1 MAEALR
7 YLENHG
13 ASPEEYV
20 AEAFN
25 DHDVV
30 FLGEYHRIRRQ
41 VELVAR
47 LIPRLHAAG
56 ITVLATEFARRID
69 QELLDRLVTDT
80 EWNEELAREITFR
93 NFVFWGYQEYVDVY
107 KAAWQ
112 VNQSLSTDEEPFRVV
127 ALNNAPDWSVLE
139 SPQDRD
145 DPELRRAV
153 WRSET
158 EADWATVILDLVEEG
173 EKVLVYSGI
182 HHAFTRYRQ
191 PIYDVATEQFRG
203 FARDR
208 MGNHVFRAIGDRAMT
223 IYMHAPWVSA
233 DGYGAPDVH
242 PVDGA
247 IDLIMAAAS
256 NAAAPRGTR
265 PVAFDTAGTPFGRLK
280 AETSFYEYGYRDFT
294 LADFCD
300 GYIFLEP
307 FAEVEG
313 VTPIAD
319 FINEAN
325 IAFARAQSPNPAF
338 RDASIQRF
346 NQAIAWD
353 ADMAR
358 RVRHLVLR

>member
-1 MAEALR
+1 MTAADR
-7 YLENHG
+7 YLENSG
-13 ASPEEYV
+13 ASPEKYV
-20 AEAFN
+20 AGAFN

-30 FLGEYHRIRRQ
+30 FLGEYHRIRSQ

-47 LIPRLHAAG
+47 LIPRLHASG

-69 QELLDRLVTDT
+69 QELLDRLLTGAT
-80 EWNEELAREITFR
+80 WNEELAREITFR

-112 VNQSLSTDEEPFRVV
+112 VNQSLRADEEPFRVV

-139 SPQDRD
+139 SPEDRD

-153 WRSET
+153 WRGET
-158 EADWATVILDLVEEG
+158 EANWAAVVLDLIEEG

-182 HHAFTRYRQ
+182 HHAFTGYRQ
-191 PIYDVATEQFRG
+191 PIYDVPTDQFRG

-208 MGNHVFRAIGDRAMT
+208 MGNHVYRAIGDRAMT

-233 DGYGAPDVH
+233 EGYGAPDVH

-247 IDLIMAAAS
+247 IDLIMAAA
-256 NAAAPRGTR
+256 PEGTW
-265 PVAFDTAGTPFGRLK
+265 PVAFDTAGTPFGGLS
-280 AETSFYEYGYRDFT
+280 AETSFYTYGHEDFT

-313 VTPIAD
+313 VTPIPN
-319 FINEAN
+319 FINESN
-325 IAFARAQSPNPAF
+325 IEVARAQSPNPAF
-338 RDASIQRF
+338 RDASIHRF
-346 NQAIAWD
+346 NEAIASD

-358 RVRHLVLR
+358 RVRHLILR